1 MISRHNGPMP
11 NRDAPCFSPR
21 IKMEKNRQVFLN
33 LILLG
38 LINTNANTRRI
49 LDLLLG
55 QDRIDV
61 NPHKLGSVYCGL
73 APWIRLLQAG

>member
-1 MISRHNGPMP
+1 M
-11 NRDAPCFSPR
+11 FQPR
-21 IKMEKNRQVFLN
+21 IKMKKNRQVFLN

-55 QDRIDV
+55 KDGIDV
-61 NPHKLGSVYCGL
+61 SPHKCGSVCCGL